1 MTSLIL
7 DPYYTTDEGE
17 IIDSFL
23 VNSDGLILE
32 YVRIQTDQG
41 INIALAASVEL
52 NYGYP
57 GENVPVT
64 ESLRDFVVTP
74 DGSLHLYAGTFD
86 PYLQSYNWQNPEQNS
101 IQSYPGWSTVN
112 NGTYGGIDYYQDY
125 IFVTDMK
132 TGGVEVEDEKKGIIR
147 FSQIEEPTIRF
158 AEGKKFIDLTVG
170 LDNLIYGLESY
181 GKVSVYDPE
190 TLELIRY
197 FTLEEGHYNG
207 YRGIAINQQGEI
219 FSAAWNDNIYY
230 LDSQGYIVDV
240 NQANTVYGETRD
252 FYDINISPDGK
263 ELIAS
268 DRFGLVTLLTIEDQS
283 LELQHLFDTG
293 NNGAFVS
300 FGTSV
305 DEDIVPVVSISDA
318 EVLEGDYESTW
329 MDFTVSLSEAS
340 NETVVVN
347 VQSDTFWT
355 EENNVYPNSFG
366 NYNDFFATTETI
378 SFAPGETHKTFSVE
392 IYGDLQLETQEQIF
406 ARVDSILSDNALID
420 EQVGIGTIFDNE
432 ANKPQL
438 SISDGEAV
446 EGTALEFT
454 ISLDQPLDDYV
465 TVEAYT
471 TTGYKTYYFDGRPT
485 PADAI
490 EEEDYWGKGES
501 FTFAPGET
509 SKTFTVET
517 IADSLVEGAEQF
529 PVKIATDDTNVY
541 LQKRAAIGIIP
552 DNDLVIGEVGY
563 VEDITHLEKTIQ
575 FQNEYEN
582 PVVIV
587 SPLTF
592 NGGDPAI
599 ARITEINNDS
609 FSVFVQEPTLLR
621 KQFHNGAHT
630 REDFSYLVVEAGS
643 WTMPDGSILEA
654 GLTEVDMNARSAN
667 WDRIEF
673 SNDFNSPTVLS
684 SVQTYNNDE
693 LLRLRQRNGDDFG
706 VDIALEKEEAIVK
719 SQYAAE
725 TVGYI
730 ALEAGQ
736 NQLFGDGINYWAG
749 DSGRNV
755 DHRWHQLGTDNY
767 PYLFASTNSYYGRDS
782 AGLRYQMGSIK
793 IEEDTS
799 LDNEMGH
806 VKENVAYLGFD
817 SLGTIVAEI

>member
-41 INIALAASVEL
+41 INITLAASVEL

-74 DGSLHLYAGTFD
+74 NGSLHLYAGTFD
-86 PYLQSYNWQNPEQNS
+86 PYLQSYNWQNPEPNS

-158 AEGKKFIDLTVG
+158 AEGKNFIDLTVG

-207 YRGIAINQQGEI
+207 YRGIAVNQQGEI
-219 FSAAWNDNIYY
+219 FSAAWNDSIYY

-240 NQANTVYGETRD
+240 NEANTAFGETRD

-283 LELQHLFDTG
+283 LELQDVFDTG
-293 NNGAFVS
+293 NNGTFVS
-300 FGTSV
+300 FGASV
-305 DEDIVPVVSISDA
+305 NEDIVPVV
-318 EVLEGDYESTW
+318 
-329 MDFTVSLSEAS
+329 
-340 NETVVVN
+340 
-347 VQSDTFWT
+347 
-355 EENNVYPNSFG
+355 
-366 NYNDFFATTETI
+366 
-378 SFAPGETHKTFSVE
+378 
-392 IYGDLQLETQEQIF
+392 
-406 ARVDSILSDNALID
+406 
-420 EQVGIGTIFDNE
+420 
-432 ANKPQL
+432 

-471 TTGYKTYYFDGRPT
+471 TTNYPEDYDNLPT

-490 EEEDYWGKGES
+490 EGEDYWGKLES

-509 SKTFTVET
+509 SKTFTVDT

-541 LQKRAAIGIIP
+541 LQDEYGIGIIP
-552 DNDLVIGEVGY
+552 DNDLVIGEIGY
-563 VEDITHLEKTIQ
+563 VEDITHLERTIQ

-587 SPLTF
+587 SPLTR

-621 KQFHNGAHT
+621 QKVHNGAHT

-643 WTMPDGSILEA
+643 WTMPDGSVLEA

-673 SNDFNSPTVLS
+673 SSGFSSPTVLS

-693 LLRLRQRNGDDFG
+693 LLRLRQRNGDEFG
-706 VDIALEKEEAIVK
+706 VDVALEKEEVVVK

-725 TVGYI
+725 TIGYI

-736 NQLFGDGINYWAG
+736 NQLLGDGINYSAG
-749 DSGRNV
+749 DSGINV
-755 DHRWHQLGTDNY
+755 DHRWYQLGTDNY

-782 AGLRYQMGSIK
+782 VGLRYHMGSVK
-793 IEEDTS
+793 LEEDTS
-799 LDNEMGH
+799 FDNEMGH